1 MNATTILTPRSPAER
16 PVSRAGL
23 FTEIGLL
30 AVRRAK
36 ETLREPVWLISGIST
51 PILYLVLFAPL
62 LTNMPSSLWGGTSVV
77 QMFMPGMLVL
87 FAFGSGSGIGW
98 TIVDELGTGVIERFR
113 VSPVRRVSLLLGSV
127 VKDALLFT
135 VCAIVVIAV
144 AVPFGFHIYVGSM
157 ALCLAL
163 LAVMTGMVSAF
174 SAAIGLT
181 MKNTGA
187 LASIV
192 TSIQLPLTLLA
203 GALLP
208 ISLAPT
214 WLQVIAH
221 VDPLYYGVE
230 AARDL
235 AVGHIATTPVG
246 VGFAVTIALFALTV
260 AWATRTFHRAV
271 A

>member
-1 MNATTILTPRSPAER
+1 MIATTSSRPPAETR
-16 PVSRAGL
+16 VRRTNP

-30 AVRRAK
+30 AVRRVK
-36 ETLREPVWLISGIST
+36 ETLRDPVWLISGIST
-51 PILYLVLFAPL
+51 PILYLVLFAPM
-62 LTNMPSSLWGGTSVV
+62 LTNMPTTLWGGTSVV

-98 TIVDELGTGVIERFR
+98 TIIDELNTGVIERFR

-127 VKDALLFT
+127 VKDALLFA
-135 VCAIVVIAV
+135 VCAIVVIGV
-144 AVPFGFHIYVGSM
+144 SVPFGFHVYLGPM
-157 ALCLAL
+157 ALCLIL

-174 SAAIGLT
+174 SAAIALT
-181 MKNTGA
+181 MKSTGA
-187 LASIV
+187 LASV
-192 TSIQLPLTLLA
+192 MTSIQLPLTLLA

-214 WLQVIAH
+214 WLQAIAH
-221 VDPLYYGVE
+221 IDPLYYGVE

-235 AVGHIATTPVG
+235 AVGHMVTAPVG

-260 AWATRTFHRAV
+260 AWATRVFHRAV